1 MKNRLVWKLLLT
13 NIVPVI
19 VVVILVI
26 WVAIDKLAATYF
38 MDLMEKYAI
47 SPTEIHSMFLR
58 SIHHYL
64 LWASLVAILVACLLS
79 FLLTR
84 RVLRP
89 LSAMTNITVKYAA
102 GDFSSRVNVETS
114 DEVGELGVA
123 FNRMADSLEQVE
135 QLRKNMVAD
144 VAHEL
149 RTPLTNLC
157 GYFEAFKDQ
166 VLPPAPETL
175 QMLHQESLHL
185 MHLVDGLQQL
195 AKADAAK
202 VALQRTS
209 IQLHDEIAQV
219 LKLYEHRFREKGI
232 EVNLTCETEKSIVA
246 DRDKLLQVLRN
257 LVENC
262 WAHTPVQGWVRVT
275 VTEVKEG
282 TKIAFSNSGP
292 GIPKEDLPY
301 IFERFFRTDRSRTR
315 KHGGF
320 GIGLSIAR
328 QLVEAQRG
336 TIRAESDDET
346 TTVWF
351 VLPVL

>member
-26 WVAIDKLAATYF
+26 WLAIDKLAATYF

-47 SPTEIHSMFLR
+47 SPTEIHAMFLR

-64 LWASLVAILVACLLS
+64 LWASMVAVMVAFLLS

-89 LSAMTNITVKYAA
+89 LSAMTDITVKYAA
-102 GDFSSRVNVETS
+102 GDFSSRVNVETG
-114 DEVGELGVA
+114 DEVGELGRA

-157 GYFEAFKDQ
+157 GYFEAFNDQ
-166 VLPPAPETL
+166 VLPPTPETL

-202 VALQRTS
+202 VVLQRTS
-209 IQLHDEIAQV
+209 ISLQEEISQV
-219 LKLYEHRFREKGI
+219 LKLYEHRFLEKGI
-232 EVNLTCETEKSIVA
+232 EVEFDCQPGKSIVA

-257 LVENC
+257 LIDNC
-262 WAHTPVQGWVRVT
+262 WAHTPAKGWVRVT
-275 VTEVKEG
+275 VSEVEEG
-282 TKIAFSNSGP
+282 MKITCSNSGP
-292 GIPKEDLPY
+292 GVSNEDLPY

-315 KHGGF
+315 KRGGF

-328 QLVEAQRG
+328 QLVEAHGGRIG
-336 TIRAESDDET
+336 AESDDES

-351 VLPVL
+351 VLPVP